1 MVVLFSV
8 ADLDASSRIFM
19 RSRWMKV
26 VSSRT
31 GVKVMFQFRQP
42 AEVALAILV
51 TFIAVSVQAKSIE
64 QDDARH
70 ESARGI
76 LLDRLSPRHQQTWQ
90 AIKQIIYSKDA
101 NGRLLHPTL
110 TALFEQLQTSEHSIF
125 LEFEDSRSG
134 CRNIAG
140 TFSIERV
147 DPAGARHVGVIT
159 LQLGNIEHASGRG
172 RPNLGGGFVPLA
184 RLDKLDC
191 YTEILAHEMAHAVDI
206 LFNPE
211 RVKTLDEILKTT
223 EQTIRELPRRR
234 RAGRIEPEME
244 RAVQERDAF
253 LHELEKPAK
262 IAEAVVWRELIESQR
277 KRKR

>member
-1 MVVLFSV
+1 
-8 ADLDASSRIFM
+8 
-19 RSRWMKV
+19 
-26 VSSRT
+26 
-31 GVKVMFQFRQP
+31 MFQFRQP
-42 AEVALAILV
+42 AEVALVLLV
-51 TFIAVSVQAKSIE
+51 TFIAASVQGKSIE

-70 ESARGI
+70 EIARGV

-101 NGRLLHPTL
+101 SGRLLHPTL

-134 CRNIAG
+134 CRSTAG

-147 DPAGARHVGVIT
+147 DPAGARHVGVIR
-159 LQLGNIEHASGRG
+159 LQLRNIDHASGRG
-172 RPNLGGGFVPLA
+172 RPNLRGGFVPLA
-184 RLDKLDC
+184 GLNKLDC
-191 YTEILAHEMAHAVDI
+191 YTEVLAHEMAHAVDI
-206 LFNPE
+206 LFNQE
-211 RVKTLDEILKTT
+211 RANMLDQILRTT
-223 EQTIRELPRRR
+223 EQTIRELPLRRA
-234 RAGRIEPEME
+234 AGRIEPEME

-262 IAEAVVWRELIESQR
+262 IAEAAVWRELIESQR